1 MYPAAN
7 SVRPVEEV
15 IVKAHRELLALLQE
29 RARVVERIGTVKQT
43 IAGLANVFGED
54 LLSDELLALIDRKR
68 GVRHSGLTR
77 TCRATLMESET
88 PLTPQNICHEIR
100 RRQPSLLAHHK
111 SPLASITT
119 IMNRLVQYGEARVVT
134 TPSGR
139 RAWQWATGH
148 REEVAPITENHVT
161 PVGPFRQP
169 IAR

>member
-7 SVRPVEEV
+7 SIRPLEEV
-15 IVKAHRELLALLQE
+15 IAKAHRELLALLEE
-29 RARVVERIGTVKQT
+29 RSRIMERIGTVKQT

-77 TCRATLMESET
+77 TCRATLMESKT
-88 PLTPQNICHEIR
+88 PLTPQNISNEIR

-119 IMNRLVQYGEARVVT
+119 IMNRLVQYGEARAVT
-134 TPSGR
+134 TSSGR

-148 REEVAPITENHVT
+148 PEEAAPVTENHVT
-161 PVGPFRQP
+161 PVEPFRQP

>member
-7 SVRPVEEV
+7 SIRPLEV
-15 IVKAHRELLALLQE
+15 VIAKAHRELLALLGE
-29 RARVVERIGTVKQT
+29 RSRIMERIGTVKQT

-77 TCRATLMESET
+77 TCRATLMESEA
-88 PLTPQNICHEIR
+88 PLTPQNMCNEIR

-119 IMNRLVQYGEARVVT
+119 IMNRLAQYGEARVIT
-134 TPSGR
+134 TPAGR

-148 REEVAPITENHVT
+148 PEEAAPVPENHVAR
-161 PVGPFRQP
+161 VEPFRQP